1 MIKVLR
7 LYLLNLKWLNYIAI
21 LAHKYKLAELDR
33 VLLNLVIMEIS
44 SSVYGSRGILSK
56 EQCRLCSVYV
66 EAPADINL

>member
-1 MIKVLR
+1 M
-7 LYLLNLKWLNYIAI
+7 AI

-44 SSVYGSRGILSK
+44 SCVYGFWRILSK
-56 EQCRLCSVYV
+56 EQCRLSSVHV